1 MARLS
6 CFVVLLATVAI
17 VSATNWAGTWTA
29 NNRYGG
35 VMYSCVRGERWYA
48 TFSSGGFA
56 NGRIINGGETVEGNW
71 WEGGRGNRN
80 YLQGSFRITL
90 SADGQRFDGLWNR
103 LETEHSQRWHENRL
117 GAPHPDTPT
126 SEQCLAPVR
135 ERLTGTF
142 FGGPEG
148 DTSPGQYKICRD
160 NLGQIYGSF
169 HSPLGF
175 LEGWSVDDSTGFH
188 GYRYTNDGLSGAYIL
203 RSTSENEVRGWF
215 WLGRLARENIKTAR
229 EEVLTRTS
237 FTAKREDCEEVG
249 PGFLTRHRGPS
260 AASSIGASIAL
271 LVAVVGAVVML
282 AL

>member
-1 MARLS
+1 M
-6 CFVVLLATVAI
+6 
-17 VSATNWAGTWTA
+17 G
-29 NNRYGG
+29 
-35 VMYSCVRGERWYA
+35 
-48 TFSSGGFA
+48 
-56 NGRIINGGETVEGNW
+56 
-71 WEGGRGNRN
+71 
-80 YLQGSFRITL
+80 
-90 SADGQRFDGLWNR
+90 WNR

-188 GYRYTNDGLSGAYIL
+188 GYRYTNDGLSGAYIPAL
-203 RSTSENEVRGWF
+203 PARTRCADGSGWAV
-215 WLGRLARENIKTAR
+215 WRA
-229 EEVLTRTS
+229 RTS
-237 FTAKREDCEEVG
+237 RRRARRCS
-249 PGFLTRHRGPS
+249 PARPSRQARGLRGGGTW
-260 AASSIGASIAL
+260 I
-271 LVAVVGAVVML
+271 
-282 AL
+282 

>member
-48 TFSSGGFA
+48 TFS

-126 SEQCLAPVR
+126 SEQCVAPGETRRPDSTRSAAITWGKSTEASTRRSGSWRDGRWMTARASTATATPTTASRALTFSALPARTRCADGSGWAVWR
-135 ERLTGTF
+135 ARTSRRRARRCSPARPSRRSARTARRWGLDSSRVTADRLPLRALERALR
-142 FGGPEG
+142 
-148 DTSPGQYKICRD
+148 CWWR
-160 NLGQIYGSF
+160 
-169 HSPLGF
+169 
-175 LEGWSVDDSTGFH
+175 WSVPSSCLHSKVD
-188 GYRYTNDGLSGAYIL
+188 A
-203 RSTSENEVRGWF
+203 
-215 WLGRLARENIKTAR
+215 
-229 EEVLTRTS
+229 VL
-237 FTAKREDCEEVG
+237 
-249 PGFLTRHRGPS
+249 
-260 AASSIGASIAL
+260 
-271 LVAVVGAVVML
+271 
-282 AL
+282 